1 VKTKKAFEKAKKL
14 GSVPD
19 NAEITIRNGRSVI
32 PLKVSDKRSIG
43 GIIHD
48 ESSTGQTVFVE
59 APLSFEI
66 NNEIRE
72 LESEERRE
80 IIKILISFTDELRPF
95 IQDLVN
101 AYRFLGLIDFIR
113 GKSSVFNKN
122 KS

>member
-1 VKTKKAFEKAKKL
+1 
-14 GSVPD
+14 
-19 NAEITIRNGRSVI
+19 
-32 PLKVSDKRSIG
+32 
-43 GIIHD
+43 
-48 ESSTGQTVFVE
+48 VFVE

-113 GKSSVFNKN
+113 AKALFSIKTKAEQPIITNNKPVDIRESN
-122 KS
+122 TPSFIFIT